1 MPVFL
6 KKITTMKSDNEII
19 EQVYYLLE
27 RGKLYMVPNSVTSL
41 ILKTKKYSLP
51 VVNIVLEEHFGLELA
66 KIIKLFRQ
74 QFRRK
79 MVSDIRKFFIILGYQ
94 NR

>member
-1 MPVFL
+1 
-6 KKITTMKSDNEII
+6 MKSDNEII
-19 EQVYYLLE
+19 EQVFYLLE